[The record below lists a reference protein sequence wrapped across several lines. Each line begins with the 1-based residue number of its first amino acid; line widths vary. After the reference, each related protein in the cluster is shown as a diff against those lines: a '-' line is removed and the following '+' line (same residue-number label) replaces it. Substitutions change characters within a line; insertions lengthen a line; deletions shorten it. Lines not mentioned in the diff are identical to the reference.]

1 MRRAY
6 AYATHCTRQ
15 SANIRPGQGAAIVA
29 CPPAAPSGP
38 TSPPRARIHTP
49 AGNDIFEYTPFVQ
62 LRCKRIGFAS
72 VRDRAHSFYSNM
84 PVPRPCKVQVRCKRI
99 GYASVRDRAHSFY
112 SNMPVPRPIVPPQC
126 TSCTSLGILKMSN
139 NFRMFPEYCMVLL
152 PFRLNTGTYAS
163 HVRTFR

>member
-1 MRRAY
+1 MGQNTKIRRQQATAVLACPPAASAGPTSPPRTRIGTSANHNERQSAEYMRRAY
-6 AYATHCTRQ
+6 AHATHCTRQ

-72 VRDRAHSFYSNM
+72 VRDRAHSFYSN
-84 PVPRPCKVQVRCKRI
+84 VAVQ
-99 GYASVRDRAHSFY
+99 
-112 SNMPVPRPIVPPQC
+112 RPIVSP
-126 TSCTSLGILKMSN
+126 
-139 NFRMFPEYCMVLL
+139 
-152 PFRLNTGTYAS
+152 
-163 HVRTFR
+163 